1 MQQLVNDQE
10 FTVDPT
16 NRLRIATRIH
26 FALLRHFDE
35 DVAVSALLAGEAD
48 AREALWVCE
57 ASQSDELVALAAQFK
72 AVNKQEAR
80 SARQRTSSV
89 QPVSSITAPN
99 PAGAAGATAQD
110 LAWAQDSSGFG
121 VSRLPSFMADPTPT
135 ITDWLKPSNWLRR
148 TATSNAS

>member
-1 MQQLVNDQE
+1 MQQLVNRPDN
-10 FTVDPT
+10 TVDPT

-35 DVAVSALLAGEAD
+35 DVAVSTLLAGDAD

-57 ASQSDELVALAAQFK
+57 ASQREELVALAAQFN

-80 SARQRTSSV
+80 AAKQRTSSV
-89 QPVSSITAPN
+89 RSVTKPAT
-99 PAGAAGATAQD
+99 AGARAGNAPQD

-121 VSRLPSFMADPTPT
+121 VSRLPSFMTDPTPT

-148 TATSNAS
+148 AAGSDAS

>member
-1 MQQLVNDQE
+1 M
-10 FTVDPT
+10 DPT

-48 AREALWVCE
+48 AREALWVCQ
-57 ASQSDELVALAAQFK
+57 ASQSEELVALAEQFN
-72 AVNKQEAR
+72 AANKQEAR
-80 SARQRTSSV
+80 ASRQRTTSV
-89 QPVSSITAPN
+89 QSASKA
-99 PAGAAGATAQD
+99 AAAGAGATPQD

-121 VSRLPSFMADPTPT
+121 VSRLPTFLADPTPT

-148 TATSNAS
+148 TAANGAN